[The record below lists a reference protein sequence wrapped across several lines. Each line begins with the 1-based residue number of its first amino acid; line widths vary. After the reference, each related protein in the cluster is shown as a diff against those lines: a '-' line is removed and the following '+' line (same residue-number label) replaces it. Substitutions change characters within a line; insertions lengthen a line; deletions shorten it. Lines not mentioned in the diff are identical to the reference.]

1 MERLDWGHHGP
12 RISIIPM
19 SVMCYFTQ
27 DIDFEKVSKKFSQL
41 PNLDIQQKTGE
52 DEGTT
57 ETGGAGGDSG
67 GPGDSNE
74 T

>member
-1 MERLDWGHHGP
+1 
-12 RISIIPM
+12 
-19 SVMCYFTQ
+19 MCYFTQ
-27 DIDFEKVSKKFSQL
+27 DIGFENVPKKLSQL

>member
-1 MERLDWGHHGP
+1 
-12 RISIIPM
+12 M

-27 DIDFEKVSKKFSQL
+27 DIGFENVLKKLSQL
-41 PNLDIQQKTGE
+41 PNLDVQQKTGE

-57 ETGGAGGDSG
+57 ETGRAGGDSG

>member
-1 MERLDWGHHGP
+1 
-12 RISIIPM
+12 M
-19 SVMCYFTQ
+19 SVMCCFTQ
-27 DIDFEKVSKKFSQL
+27 DTVFENVLKNLSQL

-52 DEGTT
+52 GEGTT
-57 ETGGAGGDSG
+57 DTGRAGGDS